1 MIKRIFITVLFI
13 FSLTSFS
20 FAVELDNV
28 KEPKNPA
35 YRVGTT
41 DDIEKEYKVKDLIK
55 QKKVKNK
62 KNDDLNTA
70 GLTYADLSIKKIS
83 LEISKD
89 LQMESEDTMGD
100 LSMLWQGAAVK
111 SDTIKFAI
119 YKLSNPDAAKPDDKS
134 VKNVLMTIANM
145 STLIGAG
152 SGNPLLATGSFF
164 TSSVMGI
171 MGQDTKALNYKYT
184 KVNDA
189 DMIILVRKIED
200 LQQNIIN
207 RYYDYMTARKT
218 LAMVSKMV
226 KERQNNYKFAQ
237 NKKDE
242 HLLISDAYYRD
253 SLDMQMKAKNEF
265 YSKRAA
271 LEQLVGSDIF
281 KQFEDTLNQR
291 EKKNN
296 L

>member
-1 MIKRIFITVLFI
+1 
-13 FSLTSFS
+13 
-20 FAVELDNV
+20 
-28 KEPKNPA
+28 
-35 YRVGTT
+35 
-41 DDIEKEYKVKDLIK
+41 
-55 QKKVKNK
+55 
-62 KNDDLNTA
+62 
-70 GLTYADLSIKKIS
+70 
-83 LEISKD
+83 
-89 LQMESEDTMGD
+89 
-100 LSMLWQGAAVK
+100 
-111 SDTIKFAI
+111 
-119 YKLSNPDAAKPDDKS
+119 
-134 VKNVLMTIANM
+134 
-145 STLIGAG
+145 
-152 SGNPLLATGSFF
+152 
-164 TSSVMGI
+164 
-171 MGQDTKALNYKYT
+171 
-184 KVNDA
+184 
-189 DMIILVRKIED
+189 MIILVRKIED